1 MNTPT
6 QTPSP
11 DERSPGW
18 ERWVPWAILAL
29 VILIVFAVSTRW
41 DSFVSNSSVQTT
53 DYASIETDS
62 ALISAKVSGYVRQ
75 VAFTDFQPVHAGD
88 LLVQID
94 DRELRADVVR
104 AEATLAR
111 AKAVLANLDN
121 EVAAGRATVSQAQA
135 AEATNAS
142 KLRLAE
148 QDNRRFS
155 ALEDSGAVT
164 GQEADSARANMDAVR
179 STQQGTRASVE
190 LQKRQLDVLRG
201 ERGQREADVR
211 AAAAALDLAHINLS
225 YARITAPADGF
236 VSERQVQAGSLVNA
250 GSAIVNFVPQTP
262 PYIVAN
268 YKETQ
273 LARVRTGQQ
282 VEISVDSFPGETLKG
297 RITRIGPASGAS
309 FAALPADNATGNFTK
324 VTQRIPLRI
333 DLLAHQPLMSRL
345 RAGMSVTTHVDTSGS
360 E

>member
-6 QTPSP
+6 QNPSP
-11 DERSPGW
+11 DERSPAW

-29 VILIVFAVSTRW
+29 VILTVFAVSTRW

-190 LQKRQLDVLRG
+190 LQQRQLDVLRG

-360 E
+360 D

>member
-1 MNTPT
+1 MNTTT

-11 DERSPGW
+11 DESSPSW
-18 ERWVPWAILAL
+18 ERWIPWAILAL
-29 VILIVFAVSTRW
+29 VILIVVAVSTRW

-62 ALISAKVSGYVRQ
+62 ALISAKVPGYIRR

-94 DRELRADVVR
+94 DRELRADVMR

-121 EVAAGRATVSQAQA
+121 EVAAGRATVAQAQA

-179 STQQGTRASVE
+179 STQQGNRASVE
-190 LQKRQLDVLRG
+190 LQQRQLDVLRG

-211 AAAAALDLAHINLS
+211 AAEAALDLARINLS
-225 YARITAPADGF
+225 YARVTAPADGF

-250 GSAIVNFVPQTP
+250 GSAIVNFVPRTL

-273 LARVRTGQQ
+273 LARVQTGQP
-282 VEISVDSFPGETLKG
+282 VEITVDSFPGQVLKG

-333 DLLAHQPLMSRL
+333 DLLPNQPLISRL
-345 RAGMSVTTHVDTSGS
+345 RAGMSVTTHVDTHGND
-360 E
+360 